1 MSAFM
6 NFYQWVEKTFF
17 NSLTKKLMSFLL
29 LSLANIAYVLIYLQ
43 VGHDTRLALAQSGV
57 AAAAAQSVQNIVDG
71 GLTLMLILSAVVL
84 LCSLLQIAYLRHL
97 IVRPVKAIT
106 QTFDEIGSG
115 EGDLSCDLPTVT
127 HDELRD
133 LALSYN
139 RFADKMRAMISEV
152 RSMSVGI
159 AQESVR
165 VSKHIG
171 ETASGAEQQGRL
183 TDLVFNA
190 SSEATRAIDEVS
202 RSTEV
207 ISQGTG
213 ASLGK
218 AQESLT
224 ELLDIANR
232 VNGVSDKLGAF
243 SATVDSLGQ
252 RSDSIRQIASLIKEI
267 ADQTNLLALNA
278 AIEAARA
285 GEAGRG
291 FSVVAD
297 EVRKLAERVNQATA
311 EIAANID
318 GMARMVKETQ
328 QENEIINTDIRLT
341 REVVERSTGEFR
353 LIVANFEHTNDQLV
367 QIAAAMEELSATN
380 QQVHENVADI
390 HALSA
395 EVVGKM
401 SASQRSTEGLSK
413 TTESV
418 QELVSRF
425 KIGRGTFDFNL
436 ERVRRFRDDIQG
448 CLEDFSRRGI
458 DVFDRNYQPMPG
470 TKPQKYRVGY
480 DETFI
485 RECQALLD
493 GALAEIKG
501 GVYAVAVDINGY
513 LTAHNAKNSK
523 PLTGDYQ
530 TDLLGNR
537 TRRKFE
543 SPTELRAARNTETL
557 LLQTY
562 LRDTG
567 EVLCDIAM
575 PIYIGGKHWGNVRVG
590 CESAVL
596 INS

>member
-1 MSAFM
+1 MSAFI
-6 NFYQWVEKTFF
+6 NVYSWVEKNLF
-17 NSLTKKLMSFLL
+17 NSLTKKLMSVLL
-29 LSLANIAYVLIYLQ
+29 LSLANVFYLVIYFQ
-43 VGHDTRLALAQSGV
+43 VGHDVQQTMNQSGV
-57 AAAAAQSVQNIVDG
+57 AAQAAQSVLQTLDR
-71 GLTLMLILSAVVL
+71 GLTLMLVLTVLVL

-106 QTFDEIGSG
+106 QIFDAIGSG
-115 EGDLSCDLPTVT
+115 AGDLSRDLPTVT
-127 HDELRD
+127 HDELRE

-139 RFADKMRAMISEV
+139 RFAEKMRQMISEV
-152 RSMSVGI
+152 RSMSVSI

-165 VSKHIG
+165 VGKHIN

-190 SSEATRAIDEVS
+190 SNEATRAIAEVS

-207 ISQGTG
+207 ISHSTG

-232 VNGVSDKLGAF
+232 VNGVSDKLGSF
-243 SATVDSLGQ
+243 SATVGNLGQ
-252 RSDSIRQIASLIKEI
+252 RSDSIRQIASLIKDI

-341 REVVERSTGEFR
+341 REVVERSSGEFR
-353 LIVANFEHTNDQLV
+353 LIVSNFEHTNDQLV

-390 HALSA
+390 HSLSA

-401 SASQRSTEGLSK
+401 DASQRSTADLSK

-436 ERVRRFRDDIQG
+436 ERVRRFRDDIQAR
-448 CLEDFSRRGI
+448 LADIERRGI
-458 DVFDRNYQPMPG
+458 NIFDRNYQPIAG
-470 TKPQKYRVGY
+470 TRPQKYRVSY

-485 RECQALLD
+485 RDCQDLLD

-575 PIYIGGKHWGNVRVG
+575 PIYLGGKHWGNVRVG

-596 INS
+596 INA